1 MENAFVVKANLGHQ
15 NVHSGNSTYKKDVKI
30 ITATDVYNDDL
41 SLFGVV
47 DALELHKDSK
57 GVEIDGY
64 KYSITIVEHK
74 PTKPKDKEFHFD
86 DALQV
91 FAQKL
96 CVDYVFKTNAKA
108 VIYYRDVKQ
117 RVSLPFEEQY
127 SDYLSEIDSVLQQMR
142 ENILSNKIPPIKKGQ
157 KCSGCSF
164 KELCIPKINTRYNV
178 KKDIYSVIEGEV

>member
-1 MENAFVVKANLGHQ
+1 MVKANIQHQ
-15 NVHSGNSTYKKDVKI
+15 NVHSGNVSYKKDVKVV
-30 ITATDVYNDDL
+30 TATDVYNDDYN
-41 SLFGVV
+41 LFGEV
-47 DALELHKDSK
+47 DSLELRKDNE
-57 GVEIDGY
+57 GVAIENGR
-64 KYSITIVEHK
+64 YSITIVEHK
-74 PTKPKDKEFHFD
+74 PTKPKDREFNFD

-117 RVSLPFEEQY
+117 RIALPFEQEY
-127 SDYLSEIDSVLQQMR
+127 SSYLSTL
-142 ENILSNKIPPIKKGQ
+142 ENILQEMREHILESKIPAVKKGQ

-178 KKDIYSVIEGEV
+178 KRDIYAIIEGDV